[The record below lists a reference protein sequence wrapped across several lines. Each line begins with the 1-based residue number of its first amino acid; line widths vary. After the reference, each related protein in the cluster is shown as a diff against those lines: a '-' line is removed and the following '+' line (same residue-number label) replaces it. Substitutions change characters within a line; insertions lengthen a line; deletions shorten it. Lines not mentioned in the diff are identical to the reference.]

1 MRTSESLTKLA
12 EALSKAQGELGN
24 VTKDNVNPHF
34 KSKYADLA
42 SVRDAVKPVLAK
54 HGLSVIQLPVYT
66 EQGIALTTRLLHTS
80 GEWVEGE
87 LLLMLSKPDM
97 QGVVSAITYARR
109 VSLAAVTGVA
119 PVDDD
124 DDGNAATGKPAE
136 GQQQPAPQR
145 QSAAPAARSAQP
157 PARPSAAPRA
167 VPSAKPATAKQ
178 AFVDALEKATT
189 DPFAD
194 VPHPADISAADVP
207 F

>member
-54 HGLSVIQLPVYT
+54 HGLAVIQLPVYT

-136 GQQQPAPQR
+136 AQQR
-145 QSAAPAARSAQP
+145 QSIAAATTTTAQASKVP
-157 PARPSAAPRA
+157 GTSTPTARPSAR
-167 VPSAKPATAKQ
+167 PSAKPNGHNPPPP
-178 AFVDALEKATT
+178 D
-189 DPFAD
+189 DPFGD
-194 VPHPADISAADVP
+194 DLSVSLP
-207 F
+207 

>member
-12 EALSKAQGELGN
+12 DALSKAQGELGN

-136 GQQQPAPQR
+136 GQKQPEPQR
-145 QSAAPAARSAQP
+145 QSAAQAARPPQP
-157 PARPSAAPRA
+157 AARPSAAPRA
-167 VPSAKPATAKQ
+167 VPNAKATTPKQ
-178 AFVDALEKATT
+178 ASVDALEKATA

-194 VPHPADISAADVP
+194 VPHPADITADQIP